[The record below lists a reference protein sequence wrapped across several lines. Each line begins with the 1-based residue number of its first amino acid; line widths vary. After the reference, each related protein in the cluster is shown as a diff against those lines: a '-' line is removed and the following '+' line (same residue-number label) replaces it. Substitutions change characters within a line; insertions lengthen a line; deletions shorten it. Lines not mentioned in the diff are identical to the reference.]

1 MFDFNLLD
9 LIAGIP
15 GLIIAMVIHEYAHAR
30 VAVALGDRT
39 PLLMGRLTLNPAA
52 HIDPIGLI
60 MLFLVRFGWAKPV
73 IIDPRNFKKPRRD
86 DILVSLAGPFAN
98 LVTAFLALVALL
110 VIKSTMGH
118 LSVGV
123 YQVFQLIII
132 YNINFAIF
140 NMIPLPP
147 LDGSHVLV
155 QLLPPKMAYAYARLE
170 RYSFL
175 ILIVLIMTPVLSMI
189 FIAAAPHLAALRAHL
204 DAVLL
209 SGIAWTL
216 QTRSIPSISRRSTA
230 RSSS

>member
-39 PLLMGRLTLNPAA
+39 PALMGRLTLNPAA
-52 HIDPIGLI
+52 HIDPVGLI

-73 IIDPRNFKKPRRD
+73 VIDPRNFKHPRRD

-98 LVTAFLALVALL
+98 LATAFLSLVVLL
-110 VIKSTMGH
+110 IWQRLMSGH
-118 LSVGV
+118 LSVGM

-140 NMIPLPP
+140 NLIPLPP
-147 LDGSHVLV
+147 LDGSHVLI
-155 QLLPPKMAYAYARLE
+155 QLLPARLAYAYARIE

-175 ILIVLIMTPVLSMI
+175 ILIALIVTPVLSLI
-189 FIAAAPHLAALRAHL
+189 FIPLQRFIWKIF
-204 DAVLL
+204 VLIL
-209 SGIAWTL
+209 M
-216 QTRSIPSISRRSTA
+216 PFF
-230 RSSS
+230 

>member
-39 PLLMGRLTLNPAA
+39 PMLMGRLTLNPAA
-52 HIDPIGLI
+52 HIDPVGLI

-73 IIDPRNFKKPRRD
+73 IIDPRNFKNPRRD

-98 LVTAFLALVALL
+98 LVTAFLSLVALL
-110 VIKSTMGH
+110 VLKSTMGH

-140 NMIPLPP
+140 NLIPLPP
-147 LDGSHVLV
+147 LDGSHVLM
-155 QLLPPKMAYAYARLE
+155 QLLPPRLAYSYARLE

-175 ILIVLIMTPVLSMI
+175 ILIALIVTPVLSMI
-189 FIAAAPHLAALRAHL
+189 FIPLQRFIWHIF
-204 DAVLL
+204 VLL
-209 SGIAWTL
+209 L
-216 QTRSIPSISRRSTA
+216 MPFF
-230 RSSS
+230 

>member
-1 MFDFNLLD
+1 MFDFNPLD

-39 PLLMGRLTLNPAA
+39 PMLMGRLTLNPAA
-52 HIDPIGLI
+52 HIDPVGLI

-73 IIDPRNFKKPRRD
+73 IIDPRNFRKPRRD
-86 DILVSLAGPFAN
+86 DILVSLAGPAAN

-110 VIKSTMGH
+110 VLKSTMGH
-118 LSVGV
+118 LSFGV

-140 NMIPLPP
+140 NLIPLPP
-147 LDGSHVLV
+147 LDGSHVLM
-155 QLLPPKMAYAYARLE
+155 QLLPPRMAYSYARLE

-175 ILIVLIMTPVLSMI
+175 ILIALMMTPFFTYILIPLQRLVFALFSLI
-189 FIAAAPHLAALRAHL
+189 LAPFL
-204 DAVLL
+204 
-209 SGIAWTL
+209 
-216 QTRSIPSISRRSTA
+216 
-230 RSSS
+230 

>member
-39 PLLMGRLTLNPAA
+39 PALMGRLTLNPAA
-52 HIDPIGLI
+52 HIDPVGLV

-73 IIDPRNFKKPRRD
+73 IIDPRNFKHPRRD
-86 DILVSLAGPFAN
+86 DILVSLAGPMAN
-98 LVTAFLALVALL
+98 LVTAFLSLVVLL
-110 VIKSTMGH
+110 VFQRLMNGH
-118 LSVGV
+118 LSVGM

-140 NMIPLPP
+140 NLIPLPP
-147 LDGSHVLV
+147 LDGSHVLI
-155 QLLPPKMAYAYARLE
+155 QLLPGRLAYAYARLE

-175 ILIVLIMTPVLSMI
+175 ILIALIVTPVLSLI
-189 FIAAAPHLAALRAHL
+189 FIP
-204 DAVLL
+204 
-209 SGIAWTL
+209 L
-216 QTRSIPSISRRSTA
+216 QRFIWKIFILILMPFF
-230 RSSS
+230 

>member
-1 MFDFNLLD
+1 MFDFNPLD

-52 HIDPIGLI
+52 HIDPVGLI

-73 IIDPRNFKKPRRD
+73 IIDPRNFRKPRRD
-86 DILVSLAGPFAN
+86 DILVSLAGPAAN

-110 VIKSTMGH
+110 VLKSTMGH
-118 LSVGV
+118 LSFGV

-140 NMIPLPP
+140 NLIPLPP
-147 LDGSHVLV
+147 LDGSHVLM
-155 QLLPPKMAYAYARLE
+155 QLLPPKMAYSYARLE

-175 ILIVLIMTPVLSMI
+175 ILIALIMTPVLSMI
-189 FIAAAPHLAALRAHL
+189 FIPLQRLIWQIF
-204 DAVLL
+204 VLL
-209 SGIAWTL
+209 L
-216 QTRSIPSISRRSTA
+216 MPFF
-230 RSSS
+230 